1 MIGQVKNSDQEKQY
15 GLLSN
20 KGIYQVKPSVKSLL
34 NDYTG
39 AAAAYSLALLYDDYT
54 GDAITVRR
62 ASDNATQNIGFD
74 GQDLEIAALESF
86 CSGTDGFI
94 TTWYDQ
100 SGNANNAT
108 QTTASSQPKIVSA
121 GSVILENGKPTI
133 DFDGVNDYFDLNNF
147 SSVTTVSQFVVLKPS
162 ANNVEETFTSIQDNT
177 TSNGISLGQG
187 NLSNQAKFGLRN
199 YQGADIADAGI
210 AMSVQRYL
218 LTGFTTVGTTEIFA
232 NSIQG
237 LISGRAKLSVA
248 GDSQIGADGNG
259 NNSFS
264 GNLQSVIIYDSDQS
278 SNRTGIETALNDYY
292 NIF

>member
-1 MIGQVKNSDQEKQY
+1 MY
-15 GLLSN
+15 G
-20 KGIYQVKPSVKSLL
+20 
-34 NDYTG
+34 
-39 AAAAYSLALLYDDYT
+39 LALLNSDYE
-54 GDAITVRR
+54 GNAITVRR

-74 GQDLEIAALESF
+74 GQDLDIAALESF
-86 CSGTDGFI
+86 CSGTDGFVSV
-94 TTWYDQ
+94 WYDQ

-108 QTTASSQPKIVSA
+108 QTTASSQPKIVSS

-133 DFDGVNDYFDLNNF
+133 DFDGVDDYFDLTNNF
-147 SSVTTVSQFVVLKPS
+147 SSVEIISQFVVLTPS
-162 ANNVEETFTSIQDNT
+162 ADNVEETFTSIQDNT
-177 TSNGISLGQG
+177 TSNGVSLGQG
-187 NLSNQAKFGLRN
+187 NLNNQAKFGLRN

-218 LTGFTTVGTTEIFA
+218 LTGFTTVSTTEIFA

-237 LISGRAKLSVA
+237 LISGKAKLSVA
-248 GDSQIGADGNG
+248 GDSQIGADGSG

-264 GNLQSVIIYDSDQS
+264 GNLQSVIIYNSDQS